1 MNEAHSITHPYTFKT
16 LSLEMVS
23 VIFPVSAGLQAKV
36 GDRVQPSGRTQP
48 TGYEP
53 VSEDAQHLNPF
64 L

>member
-1 MNEAHSITHPYTFKT
+1 MNEAHSVTHPYTFKT

-36 GDRVQPSGRTQP
+36 GDRVQPVGRLSLP
-48 TGYEP
+48 GYEP